1 MIFIQPKS
9 KDAAMHFSS
18 EEYCM
23 TSFGQT
29 EDIFMLWQTDNCA
42 MLGSNQIAQD
52 EIDLNLAKQHG
63 VQIVRRSSG
72 GGTIYTD
79 QGTLLCTLI
88 TPFTPEDDAKEIGR
102 TRLAE
107 PIIAALQKM
116 GIHAEIKGRN
126 DMLLDGKKISGLAQ
140 RLGKNYL
147 CSHCSLLFDA
157 DLSILEKILTVDES
171 KIKNKGIAS
180 VRSRV
185 TNIRE
190 HLQDK
195 YTTQEFKT
203 LFIQNLQEI
212 MPMKGYEFSQEDFAE
227 IEKIRAEKYA
237 NPLWTYRTNTNFTH
251 HNEKRLPMG
260 KIEAYLEIHNG
271 IIASCSI
278 RGDFLS
284 IKPIEELESL
294 LANKTF
300 DKHILLDC
308 LGNIDL
314 IPYLGGITAEEFV
327 SVLFS

>member
-9 KDAAMHFSS
+9 TDAAVHFAS

-23 TSFGQT
+23 ASLAKNQ
-29 EDIFMLWQTDNCA
+29 DIFMVWQTDNCA

-52 EIDLNLAKQHG
+52 EIDFDLAKQHG

-79 QGTLLCTLI
+79 KGTLLVTLI

-102 TRLAE
+102 TRLAQ

-116 GIHAEIKGRN
+116 GIQAEIKGRN
-126 DMLLDGKKISGLAQ
+126 DMLLGGKKISGLAQ

-171 KIKNKGIAS
+171 KMKSKGISS

-185 TNIRE
+185 TNICE
-190 HLQDK
+190 HLTKK
-195 YTTQEFKT
+195 YTTQEFKA
-203 LFIQNLQEI
+203 LFIQALQEV
-212 MPMKGYEFSQEDFAE
+212 MPMEKYEFNEEEHAQ
-227 IEKIRAEKYA
+227 ITKIREEKYA

-251 HNEKRLPMG
+251 RSEKRLPLG
-260 KIEAYLEIHNG
+260 KVETYLEVQDG
-271 IIASCSI
+271 IIVSCSI

-284 IKPIEELESL
+284 IKPIEELENL
-294 LANKTF
+294 LANKAFHKDQLTAY
-300 DKHILLDC
+300 L
-308 LGNIDL
+308 NSIDL
-314 IPYLGGITAEEFV
+314 LPYFGGITADEFV